1 MAFWRNRFGPLF
13 IPRYSELA
21 ANGES
26 RVGESANANP
36 GDNNNS
42 GRNGENGTNGEGGGG
57 GEAEGGQ
64 DPGNDNEY
72 LDIGNLLYFFHRSII
87 MLIYK
92 IIPY

>member
-26 RVGESANANP
+26 RVGESANVNP
-36 GDNNNS
+36 GGNNNS
-42 GRNGENGTNGEGGGG
+42 GRNGENGTNGEGGGGG

-72 LDIGNLLYFFHRSII
+72 LDIGGNLLHFFHQSIVTCRYI
-87 MLIYK
+87 K
-92 IIPY
+92 